1 MSLIAELKRR
11 NVIRMAGL
19 YLVGAWLVV
28 QVAATLLPVFAA
40 PGWVMRVLVGLLAAG
55 FIAALVFSW
64 VFERTPGGFKR
75 DDEIPAGE
83 SIAPQTA
90 RRMDRMLLVVMA
102 LALGYFA
109 FDKFVLTPQR
119 VTGAPDVAATV
130 VPAGTTP
137 DRTTAAIDRGIAVLP
152 FDNLSPDPDNAFF
165 AGGVYEEVLT
175 KLSRIAELRVISRT
189 SMERIAEEK
198 LEAGAIGT
206 RLGVSHVLEG
216 SVRRAGDQIRVT
228 VQLIEAATDAHVWAE
243 NYDRKLD
250 DVFAIQSEIALAI
263 ADQLKLSLTPEL
275 QANLG
280 ERPTQNQAAYALY
293 LRALEESRRWR
304 GDQGFRAMIDLL
316 EPAVA
321 ADAGFLEARV
331 LLAEA
336 YGRMVWLDADPEGR
350 YAGKARQALAQI
362 LERWPDHPQARIAQG
377 QLLYNLDRDFA
388 GALAHFEAARAQ
400 LPNDFALLISISA
413 SLRRLGR
420 NEAFLEVAR
429 RVVELDPESTLASSE
444 LGLALLM
451 NQRLDEAV
459 TVAERVL
466 ARSPDDQVRAV
477 LAQAKLA
484 RDGDLEAVLKLTPDS
499 REAMLA
505 HFVRGDFDALQ
516 RPRDPLS
523 PSSHSLLR
531 AELLQVAGKQA
542 AAQAVLEPYTR
553 QVVPDLLAQL
563 AGTSLL
569 GRERAQTHG
578 IVARWAALAG
588 KPEQAREHLTQAMAA
603 PPSSDPALFH
613 SVLSTVERRLGNA
626 DAAWLLVEPYIG
638 QTGSFSHGEL
648 RAFKAFYDQVYGDSP
663 SYRAYVARMTGAAK

>member
-1 MSLIAELKRR
+1 
-11 NVIRMAGL
+11 
-19 YLVGAWLVV
+19 
-28 QVAATLLPVFAA
+28 
-40 PGWVMRVLVGLLAAG
+40 
-55 FIAALVFSW
+55 
-64 VFERTPGGFKR
+64 
-75 DDEIPAGE
+75 
-83 SIAPQTA
+83 
-90 RRMDRMLLVVMA
+90 
-102 LALGYFA
+102 
-109 FDKFVLTPQR
+109 
-119 VTGAPDVAATV
+119 
-130 VPAGTTP
+130 
-137 DRTTAAIDRGIAVLP
+137 
-152 FDNLSPDPDNAFF
+152 
-165 AGGVYEEVLT
+165 
-175 KLSRIAELRVISRT
+175 
-189 SMERIAEEK
+189 
-198 LEAGAIGT
+198 
-206 RLGVSHVLEG
+206 
-216 SVRRAGDQIRVT
+216 
-228 VQLIEAATDAHVWAE
+228 
-243 NYDRKLD
+243 
-250 DVFAIQSEIALAI
+250 
-263 ADQLKLSLTPEL
+263 
-275 QANLG
+275 
-280 ERPTQNQAAYALY
+280 
-293 LRALEESRRWR
+293 
-304 GDQGFRAMIDLL
+304 MIDLL

-542 AAQAVLEPYTR
+542 AAQAVLEPYTL